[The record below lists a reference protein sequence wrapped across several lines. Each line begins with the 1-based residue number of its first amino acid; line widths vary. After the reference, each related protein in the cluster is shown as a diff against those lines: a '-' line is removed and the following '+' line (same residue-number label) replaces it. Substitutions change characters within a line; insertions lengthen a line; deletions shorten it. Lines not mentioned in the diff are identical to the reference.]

1 MNDMTR
7 RRAYRGPRLL
17 SQGFRPF
24 FLAAAVWAALAQAI
38 WLGMLAGRVDPPT
51 AFDPVSWH
59 VHEMIFGFI
68 VATIAGFMLTAIPN
82 WTGRLPVR
90 GAPLAGLALI
100 WLAGRL
106 AVLVSATIGA
116 GPAAAIDLA
125 FLVAFCLVA
134 SRELVAGKN
143 WRNLPMAAA
152 LAVLAA
158 ANAAMHAEV
167 AGWADLDGASW
178 RLALAVVVMLVGL
191 VGGRIIPS
199 FTRNWLAKNGGVSLP
214 APFGPVDGLAQSAA
228 AAGLAAWTL
237 APDAAV
243 SGALLLAGGALQGAR
258 LLRWRGGLTG
268 AEPLVL
274 ILHVAYAWAPLGMSL
289 LGAAVLLPDLAAT
302 GLTPMLGVHALTV
315 GLAGGM
321 ILAVMTRATLG
332 HTGRPLHADRLTTAI
347 YVTVNLAAL
356 ARLAAEVWTVHAIAL
371 IDASGFLWIGAFAL
385 FALHYGRF
393 LLGHSKGISA

>member
-1 MNDMTR
+1 MNDADR
-7 RRAYRGPRLL
+7 RRAYRGPRIF

-24 FLAAAVWAALAQAI
+24 FLAASVWAALAQAI
-38 WLGMLAGRVDPPT
+38 WLGMLAGRFDPPT

-59 VHEMIFGFI
+59 VHEMIFGF
-68 VATIAGFMLTAIPN
+68 VAATIAGFMLTAIPN

-90 GAPLAGLALI
+90 GAPLAGLVLL

-106 AVLVSATIGA
+106 AVLASASIGA

-125 FLVAFCLVA
+125 FLVAFALVA
-134 SRELVAGKN
+134 ARELVAGKN

-158 ANAAMHAEV
+158 ANAAMHAEG
-167 AGWADLDGASW
+167 AGWAELDGASW
-178 RLALAVVVMLVGL
+178 RLALAVVVLLVGL

-199 FTRNWLAKNGGVSLP
+199 FTRNWLAKTGEARLP
-214 APFGPVDGLAQSAA
+214 APFGPIDGLAQGAA
-228 AAGLAAWTL
+228 AAGLAAWIL
-237 APDAAV
+237 VPDAALA
-243 SGALLLAGGALQGAR
+243 GALLLAGGALQGAR
-258 LLRWRGGLTG
+258 MLRWRGGLTA

-274 ILHVAYAWAPLGMSL
+274 ILHVAYAWAPAGMCL
-289 LGAAVLLPDLAAT
+289 LGAAILMPGLAAA
-302 GLTPMLGVHALTV
+302 GLTPMLGIHALTV

-347 YVTVNLAAL
+347 YVAVNLAAL
-356 ARLAAEVWTVHAIAL
+356 ARLAAEVWTGQAIVL
-371 IDASGFLWIGAFAL
+371 IDASGLFWIAAFTL
-385 FALHYGRF
+385 FALRYGRF
-393 LLGHSKGISA
+393 LLGQGK